1 MSLQVQ
7 ITAVQAADQGTIGV
21 AFNIVPSGNYA
32 TGGDV
37 LDFTKAIQD
46 PAFQGILAAIVT
58 SQGPI
63 NLSVWDAGG
72 NLGTNIPGGVL
83 LGTTLANS
91 KVKFIGATAN
101 TELAAGAYPAGITG
115 SKQQGY
121 AIFPKLL

>member
-7 ITAVQAADQGTIGV
+7 ITAIQGLDAGALGV
-21 AFNIVPSGNYA
+21 SFNIIPSGSYV
-32 TGGDV
+32 TGGDT
-37 LDFTKAIQD
+37 LDFTKAIAD
-46 PAFQGILAAIVT
+46 PAFQGLLAQIIS

-63 NLSVWDAGG
+63 SLSVWDAGG
-72 NLGTNIPGGVL
+72 LLANTPAAI

-91 KVKFIGATAN
+91 KVKFLGSAFN
-101 TELAAGAYPAGITG
+101 TELAACAYPGAITG